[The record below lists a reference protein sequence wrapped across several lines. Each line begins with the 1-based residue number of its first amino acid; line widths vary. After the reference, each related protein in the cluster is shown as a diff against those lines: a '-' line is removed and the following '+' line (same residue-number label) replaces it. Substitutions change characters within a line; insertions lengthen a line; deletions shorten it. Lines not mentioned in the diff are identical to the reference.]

1 MSGIMIEYNI
11 NGNDM
16 QRRNEMGNIKILNE
30 DNYSEAI
37 ASGVVV
43 VDFFADWC
51 GPCHMMAPIIDE
63 ASSVYEGRVVF
74 AKLDIEES
82 KPIAINNKIMS
93 IPTLLFFKDGQL
105 ADRVTGAINKSTLF
119 ERVDALL

>member
-1 MSGIMIEYNI
+1 
-11 NGNDM
+11 
-16 QRRNEMGNIKILNE
+16 MGNIKLLNE
-30 DNYSEAI
+30 DNYHEAI
-37 ASGVVV
+37 SSGVVV

-82 KPIAINNKIMS
+82 KPIAIDNKIMG